1 MKPAASFGRLERLLH
16 RFAFATRR
24 AQLGLADL
32 EQWLY
37 RKELQATVVGPPVFV
52 TSLPRAGTTMLLEVL
67 AGCPEFATHTYR
79 DMPFV
84 LCPML
89 WRALSLRLQRPSA
102 VQERAH
108 GDGIT
113 IGLDSP
119 EAFEEVLWLAH
130 WRDCYRRESIAPW
143 PDQLRAEF
151 VEHFASHRRQIVALR
166 ARAEPRACRYLA
178 KNNLH
183 IARLPGLLAAVPD
196 ALVVVPFRDPVQQAA
211 SLRHQHRRFLAL
223 HRDDA
228 FARRYMAGIGH
239 FEFGAE
245 LRPVDFDGWPGGRTL
260 ATAEELPFWLEYW
273 LAAYR
278 HLLQQPADPR
288 VLLVDFAR
296 LSVDRNVGELGTRL
310 GVADVDQ
317 LRAQASRLRPLPE
330 REVDLAG
337 VAPALL
343 DAVRTVFAELQRLA
357 LG

>member
-1 MKPAASFGRLERLLH
+1 MERLLH
-16 RFAFATRR
+16 RFGFATRR

-32 EQWLY
+32 ELWLY

-52 TSLPRAGTTMLLEVL
+52 TALPRAGTTMLLELL

-89 WRALSLRLQRPSA
+89 WRALSPRLQRPLA
-102 VQERAH
+102 VRERAH
-108 GDGIT
+108 GDGIP

-130 WRDCYRRESIAPW
+130 WRDRYGENSIAPW
-143 PDQLRAEF
+143 PDEPRAEF
-151 VEHFASHRRQIVALR
+151 VEHFANHRRQIVALR

-183 IARLPGLLAAVPD
+183 IARLPVLWAAVPD
-196 ALVVVPFRDPVQQAA
+196 AQVVVPFRDPVQQAV
-211 SLRHQHRRFLAL
+211 SLWRQHQRFLAL
-223 HRDDA
+223 HREDA

-245 LRPVDFDGWPGGRTL
+245 LRPVDFGGWLGGRSL
-260 ATAEELPFWLEYW
+260 ATALELPFWLEYW

-278 HLLQQPADPR
+278 HLLAAAADPR
-288 VLLVDFAR
+288 LWLVDFGR
-296 LSVDRNVGELGTRL
+296 LAKDHEVGSLGARL

-317 LRAQASRLRPLPE
+317 LRAQAARLRALPG
-330 REVDLAG
+330 REVDLGG
-337 VAPALL
+337 VAPPLL
-343 DAVRTVFAELQRLA
+343 DAVRDVFAELQRRA
-357 LG
+357 LR